1 MSKDGTNQPPTAEAL
16 AEIKA
21 VAARAM
27 GGDAA
32 AVPRLREIL
41 AEYPTISQ
49 SHGNVA
55 AHAERAWLDL
65 AAGNDLYLRECV
77 VKFAEDLRARLT
89 RPTASPVEKLLVER
103 AVACWLQ
110 MHYVATVE
118 AHAIGAR
125 EAPRLLEYRAKRQVR
140 AQKMFQSAMSS
151 LLVVQK
157 LFPAAPAAE
166 LAPAVEEAEAALP
179 ACDGPTESMPEDAPG
194 EVPNRVGAFFA
205 GLLNGHRT
213 AEAVPAGAGD

>member
-1 MSKDGTNQPPTAEAL
+1 MSKDGINQPPTAEAL

-27 GGDAA
+27 SGDAA

-77 VKFAEDLRARLT
+77 VKFAEDLRTRLT
-89 RPTASPVEKLLVER
+89 RPTASPVERLLVER

-110 MHYVATVE
+110 MHYVAAAE
-118 AHAIGAR
+118 AHAIGAK
-125 EAPRLLEYRAKRQVR
+125 EGPRLLEYRAKRQAR
-140 AQKMFQSAMSS
+140 AQRMFQASLSA
-151 LLVVQK
+151 LVTMQK
-157 LFPAAPAAE
+157 LFPAAPAGE
-166 LAPAVEEAEAALP
+166 LAPAVEEAAAALP
-179 ACDGPTESMPEDAPG
+179 PIDRPTGGGSEDTAG
-194 EVPNRVGAFFA
+194 EVPNRVEAFFT

-213 AEAVPAGAGD
+213 AESVPAGAAD